1 MIVYLIQHT
10 KTGNFLPTDF
20 YKGGTYWNGE
30 AGKAPR
36 IFHTKAAAQSFIN
49 HWVKGQAY
57 IVHEHTGFY
66 WKNVTTSL
74 KYMDKGRKSSDIR
87 IREASL
93 ELEPYQENLL

>member
-20 YKGGTYWNGE
+20 HRGGTYWNGE

-36 IFHTKAAAQSFIN
+36 LFHTRAAAQSFIS

-57 IVHEHTGFY
+57 IAPDYGEH
-66 WKNVTTSL
+66 VTTSL
-74 KYMDKGRKSSDIR
+74 KYEDKGRKSSDIR

>member
-20 YKGGTYWNGE
+20 SKGGTYWDGE

-36 IFHTKAAAQSFIN
+36 TFHTRAAAQSFIN

-57 IVHEHTGFY
+57 KFY
-66 WKNVTTSL
+66 ERDITTKL
-74 KYMDKGRKSSDIR
+74 KYDDKGRKSSDIR
-87 IREASL
+87 IREARL